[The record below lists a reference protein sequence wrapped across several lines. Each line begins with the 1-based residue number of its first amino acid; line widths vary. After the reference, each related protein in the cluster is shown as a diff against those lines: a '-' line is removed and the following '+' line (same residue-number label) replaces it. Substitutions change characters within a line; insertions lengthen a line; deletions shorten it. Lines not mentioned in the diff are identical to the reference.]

1 MTILSDPNRP
11 EGLVAIER
19 EMARQM
25 ADALQSFQDARDTA
39 ATIANSLRRT
49 NRLVMLGM
57 GGSHAVGRTLEPFYR
72 AAGIEAVALP
82 VSEQLVSPL
91 PLEGKTVFLT
101 SQSGESGEVLRWLE
115 TTPRREDVYGLTLE
129 GSSSLAGAVTCLVG
143 AGGTERAFAATR
155 SLTITFTQHLAIL
168 AALGYDPEPA
178 LAALQTPAD
187 QPVETALEAFSSVD
201 TIVTSGRLLRGLAET
216 IALGFTE
223 LTREPAYALEGGQ
236 LRHGPMEMLGP
247 RVGLVQFCAD
257 ENSADLVRS
266 LSRAAAKAGS
276 PTVVFDASGGEA
288 VPGTV
293 TFDESAAEGMAA
305 VFRLLPLAQ
314 RFMVMHAA
322 RRVPD
327 VGTPRR
333 SSKITGI
340 V

>member
-1 MTILSDPNRP
+1 MTIQSDPNRP

-25 ADALQSFQDARDTA
+25 ADALQSFEDARETA
-39 ATIANSLRRT
+39 AKIADSLRIT
-49 NRLVMLGM
+49 GRLVMLGM

-91 PLEGKTVFLT
+91 PLDGKTVFLT
-101 SQSGESGEVLRWLE
+101 SQSGESGEILRWLE
-115 TTPRREDVYGLTLE
+115 TTSRREDLFSLTLE
-129 GSSSLAGAVTCLVG
+129 GGSSLARAVPSLIG

-168 AALGYDPEPA
+168 AALGCDPKPA
-178 LAALQTPAD
+178 LAAIRAPAD
-187 QPVETALEAFSSVD
+187 QPVEPALEAFAGVD

-247 RVGLVQFCAD
+247 RVGLVQFCAH
-257 ENSADLVRS
+257 EESAGLVRS
-266 LSRAAAKAGS
+266 LSQAAVEAGS
-276 PTVVFDASGGEA
+276 PTVVFDASGGEV

-293 TFDESAAEGMAA
+293 TFGESSAEGMAA